1 MDTKVTA
8 NNQRLNNGFC
18 EKKFSSMFLSGTF
31 TKAVMYIMLLCDS
44 IIAGYFIG
52 KSGVAAI
59 NAITPVTG
67 IVTFFGDLV
76 STGVGIVFTREVG
89 AMRKK
94 RADEI
99 YGQGLIISIS
109 IGIISAV
116 TILLIQNIYFR
127 ANGITGEILEN
138 ALQYYRLLPINAFLT
153 IVIFYL
159 EQMVYSDGDELC
171 NNICYVFQIGGNIIL
186 SIILTKYMGMTGI
199 ILGSVIGNA
208 LGILVCFWH
217 YFRKCNTLH
226 FVWHLTFRDFL
237 LTSRYSI
244 VDSSV
249 YLCWGLMD
257 YIIIGVVSR
266 NYGNTG
272 LITLAVVVSLIEFSV
287 VMDGVGMAMQPLIG
301 TYFGEKNH
309 QLIKRV
315 MRAGLK
321 AAVIEGLVATTLI
334 CIFAKQFCGLFGI
347 SGGEALG
354 PSITAVRIVSLGFV
368 FCSVISLTTS
378 YYMLIDRI
386 GMSVCISCFQ
396 NGLLYIL
403 LPIAGSFV
411 FGINGMWAGF
421 AIAPVLTL
429 VGTLFF
435 VYLRFGKENFPF
447 LLGDLDTEI
456 EVIDDVLTTENTA
469 VLSKRVEDSLV
480 SQGYS
485 KKDASRA
492 ALFVEEIGLT
502 ILEQNKL
509 SKKDILIEISLFYEP
524 DSVLIIQRD
533 SGKLFDITDPDLQ
546 VGGLSGFILSGLMNA
561 HKDEKAYLVTT
572 GYNRNMIRFHIVSS
586 ENRGCN
592 SGMGVMKA

>member
-1 MDTKVTA
+1 MIINKRMNSEVRTIA
-8 NNQRLNNGFC
+8 NKFSNGFC
-18 EKKFSSMFLSGTF
+18 EQKFRSMFLSGTF
-31 TKAVMYIMLLCDS
+31 TKAVMYVMLLCDS

-52 KSGVAAI
+52 ESGVAAI

-109 IGIISAV
+109 IGLISAL
-116 TILLIQNIYFR
+116 TIIFIQDIYFS
-127 ANGITGEILEN
+127 ANGITGEILEQ
-138 ALQYYRLLPINAFLT
+138 ALKYYRLVPINAFLT

-171 NNICYVFQIGGNIIL
+171 NNICYAFQIGGNIVL
-186 SIILTKYMGMTGI
+186 SVILTKFFGMTGI
-199 ILGSVIGNA
+199 ILGSVIGNG
-208 LGILVCFWH
+208 LGILVCCWH
-217 YFRKCNTLH
+217 YFRKGNTLR
-226 FVWHLTFRDFL
+226 FVWHLSFKDFL

-249 YLCWGLMD
+249 YLCWALMD
-257 YIIIGVVSR
+257 YVMIGFVSR
-266 NYGNTG
+266 NYGDTG

-315 MRAGLK
+315 MKAGIK
-321 AAVIEGLVATTLI
+321 AALMEGVMATTLI

-347 SGGEALG
+347 TDGAALA
-354 PSITAVRIVSLGFV
+354 PSISAIRIVSLGFT
-368 FCSVISLTTS
+368 FCSAVSLTTS

-386 GMSVCISCFQ
+386 GMSVCISCIQ

-403 LPIAGSFV
+403 LPVTGSLLL
-411 FGINGMWAGF
+411 GINGMWAGF
-421 AIAPVLTL
+421 VLAPMLTL
-429 VGTLFF
+429 AGALLF
-435 VYLRFGKENFPF
+435 VYLRFGKDNFPF
-447 LLGDLDTEI
+447 LLGEMDSDI
-456 EVIDDVLTTENTA
+456 VVMDDALTAESVVT
-469 VLSKRVEDSLV
+469 LSKSVGESLI
-480 SQGYS
+480 SHHFS
-485 KKDASRA
+485 NTEANHA

-502 ILEQNKL
+502 ILEKNKQV
-509 SKKDILIEISLFYEP
+509 KKPICIELSLFFEA

-533 SGKLFDITDPDLQ
+533 SGELFDLTDPDLEIK
-546 VGGLSGFILSGLMNA
+546 GLSGFILSGLMEA
-561 HKDEKAYLVTT
+561 HKEEKAYLVTT
-572 GYNRNMIRFHIVSS
+572 GYNRNMIRFLRSVQ
-586 ENRGCN
+586 
-592 SGMGVMKA
+592 